1 MLPTPTLSPGAPVPP
16 PPTEA
21 IEALLFAAA
30 TVEPVAMET
39 EGAAAASPPAGPKA
53 EEPVTYLHVACP
65 TFSAAARKEPREAWR
80 LLLLSKSK
88 EGTPRLRP
96 LDILPVSS
104 TAAEIFI
111 LESQL
116 PVFRAAL
123 QQFLVETPP
132 PLTETGD
139 FRRRAT
145 AYRNSYFRSYRKAT
159 LLGFSLELRAEL
171 LWILWNEV
179 LNPAGPPKSKYKDLR
194 RVVQGDLQ
202 ELQLLSPSRDH

>member
-1 MLPTPTLSPGAPVPP
+1 M
-16 PPTEA
+16 
-21 IEALLFAAA
+21 
-30 TVEPVAMET
+30 
-39 EGAAAASPPAGPKA
+39 
-53 EEPVTYLHVACP
+53 
-65 TFSAAARKEPREAWR
+65 
-80 LLLLSKSK
+80 
-88 EGTPRLRP
+88 
-96 LDILPVSS
+96 
-104 TAAEIFI
+104 
-111 LESQL
+111 
-116 PVFRAAL
+116 
-123 QQFLVETPP
+123 ETPP

-159 LLGFSLELRAEL
+159 LLGFSPELRAEL